1 MLILSVAESLGGE
14 ITALLNSES
23 ILLNY
28 HLLFLNFSSFFTL
41 ENRTY
46 KA

>member
-14 ITALLNSES
+14 IPTLLNSES

-28 HLLFLNFSSFFTL
+28 HILFSNFSSFFAL
-41 ENRTY
+41 ENGTY